1 MGRIFAS
8 SDLHF
13 GHDREFIWGPRG
25 FKSSTEHDE
34 TVITNWN
41 SVVGPEDTVYVLGDF
56 GIMDILPL
64 LNGKKI
70 LIKGNYERQKPELLE
85 GHEDQFEEIHEFIHE
100 IKVVHEGKEYSLTMT
115 HEPSRVR
122 DKILDD
128 KTLVCYGHI
137 HKLCMIKKYGLCVSA
152 DAHNFT
158 PLSLEDVIYYHNAI
172 LNYYDDDVFY

>member
-1 MGRIFAS
+1 MSVYFIA
-8 SDLHF
+8 DTHF
-13 GHDREFIWGPRG
+13 GQKRTLE
-25 FKSSTEHDE
+25 KSKRPFSSVKEMDL
-34 TVITNWN
+34 IMYMNWN
-41 SVVGPEDTVYVLGDF
+41 MTVKPEDTVYVLGDF

-70 LIKGNYERQKPELLE
+70 LIKGNYERCKPELLE

-100 IKVVHEGKEYSLTMT
+100 TKVVHEGKEYSLTMT

-137 HKLCMIKKYGLCVSA
+137 HKLCMVKKYGLCVSA
-152 DAHNFT
+152 DAHNFS
-158 PLSLEDVIYYHNAI
+158 PLSLEDVIYYHKAI